1 MPEGSV
7 EYHINI
13 IHRQLSHLQ
22 TSPCRAD
29 RHSAAGAHD
38 CALPLRRM
46 RPNGGTTTQ
55 WHFSEGK
62 TLPRKKTSGCQILAC
77 LAGMLEPETFL
88 CSTLGKVWQLTLLTH
103 LQNVK
108 ILLSCLT
115 SWPLGQCVN
124 SLLCTVK
131 TYNSSV
137 GRDLIW
143 QQLYWNQTNK
153 NPPVTFSFYWW
164 EGWG

>member
-38 CALPLRRM
+38 CALPLRHLRL
-46 RPNGGTTTQ
+46 NGGTTTQ
-55 WHFSEGK
+55 WHFSEGNVF
-62 TLPRKKTSGCQILAC
+62 PRKMADCQILAW
-77 LAGMLEPETFL
+77 LTETNYDAWTWNISL
-88 CSTLGKVWQLTLLTH
+88 LYLRQSLTAYIAHTLTKCEDIAV
-103 LQNVK
+103 
-108 ILLSCLT
+108 LSV
-115 SWPLGQCVN
+115 GECVN

-131 TYNSSV
+131 TSGNSL
-137 GRDLIW
+137 GRDLKKM
-143 QQLYWNQTNK
+143 YWNQTNK
-153 NPPVTFSFYWW
+153 DPPVVFCFSWW